1 MMGRCCT
8 YAKLFSNIPEQVKV
22 VKWLKNMREWFKEA
36 TNATAQMKMF
46 RAIHIYS
53 YVDFNW
59 IDREGTLNKQ
69 SSPAITDFM
78 DVTMSIVFG

>member
-1 MMGRCCT
+1 M
-8 YAKLFSNIPEQVKV
+8 E
-22 VKWLKNMREWFKEA
+22 
-36 TNATAQMKMF
+36 MF

-53 YVDFNW
+53 YVDFNQ